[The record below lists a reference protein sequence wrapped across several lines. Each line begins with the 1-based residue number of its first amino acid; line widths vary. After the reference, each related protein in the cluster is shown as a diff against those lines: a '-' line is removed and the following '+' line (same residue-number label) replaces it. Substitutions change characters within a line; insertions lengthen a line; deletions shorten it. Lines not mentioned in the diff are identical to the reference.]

1 MMVETDI
8 SGGVVFGNHVDNE
21 GLLDLMG
28 ESEIQERA
36 AARRK
41 VRYVLDWAER
51 HVVADADGAACWS
64 DVDLRDVEETIGG
77 EGTSLIASECVEPMA
92 AAYGISS
99 RTAIQ
104 LMSDWLDLK
113 YRLPMIHRGVE
124 DLSIAPWRARRIAN
138 MTHAL
143 SKQAAAYVDTKLAAV
158 ADSCGAVKIE
168 RLVQEAKAMFDPDQ
182 QETVEDE
189 AKAAW
194 GVRLDHLVG
203 EVWGGTSRL
212 EIIGD
217 TPTLTTVYDLIGAKA
232 RDLLDADRPADEQ
245 PSLEH
250 RKIAALAQIAE
261 GAGAGSTTKA
271 FVHLDYGDLFALPD
285 GLVRVGSVEKLGPLT
300 VARLQE
306 WLGTSRFT
314 LQPVLDLRR
323 RDAVDQHDPPE
334 WMRELVYQRDRRCP
348 FRYCDKP
355 ARDCDL
361 DHIEAYVEMDDGGPP
376 GQTNP
381 DNLAPICRRHH
392 RAKTHFGWSYVRNRD
407 GSYTWTSP
415 QGHRYTVDQR
425 GTVTRH

>member
-1 MMVETDI
+1 MVETDI
-8 SGGVVFGNHVDNE
+8 SGGVVFGDHVDNE
-21 GLLDLMG
+21 CLLDLMG
-28 ESEIQERA
+28 ESEFQERA

-41 VRYVLDWAER
+41 VRYILDWAER
-51 HVVADADGAACWS
+51 HVVADADGAAHWS
-64 DVDLRDVEETIGG
+64 DVDVRDVEETIGG
-77 EGTSLIASECVEPMA
+77 EGTPLIASSCVDPMA
-92 AAYGISS
+92 AAYGVSG
-99 RTAIQ
+99 RTAMQ
-104 LMSDWLDLK
+104 LLSDWLDLK
-113 YRLPMIHRGVE
+113 YRLPMIHRSVE
-124 DLSIAPWRARRIAN
+124 DLSIAPWRARRIAS
-138 MTHAL
+138 MTHSL

-158 ADSCGAVKIE
+158 ADSCGVTKIE
-168 RLVQEAKAMFDPDQ
+168 RLVQEARAMFDPVE
-182 QETVEDE
+182 QELVEDE
-189 AKAAW
+189 AKSSW

-217 TPTLTTVYDLIGAKA
+217 TPTLTTLHDLICAKA
-232 RDLLDADRPADEQ
+232 RDLLDPDRPADEQ

-250 RKIAALAQIAE
+250 RKIAAIAQIAE
-261 GAGAGSTTKA
+261 GAGATSTTKT
-271 FVHLDYGDLFALPD
+271 FVHLDYKDLFALPD

-300 VARLQE
+300 VARLKE
-306 WLGTSRFT
+306 WLGASRFT

-323 RDAVDQHDPPE
+323 RDSVDQHDPPE
-334 WMRELVYQRDRRCP
+334 WMRELVYQRDARCP
-348 FRYCDKP
+348 FPYCDKL

-392 RAKTHFGWSYVRNRD
+392 RAKTHFGWRYVRNPD

-415 QGHRYTVDQR
+415 RGHRYTVDHR